1 MDTIFK
7 NYENSKSS
15 DSRRLL
21 VNLPEEKIWKR
32 NDKHVALS
40 HLSINYTWE
49 KNYTKLKISATT
61 LNEKNESLDELYSVP
76 GI

>member
-7 NYENSKSS
+7 NYEKSKSS

-21 VNLPEEKIWKR
+21 VKKIWKR

-76 GI
+76 DI